1 MDVIQRIEKI
11 IEPALHALGYDLVH
25 VSLGGGGS
33 RQVLLI
39 MIENQDQTTV
49 SIDDCV
55 RASRE
60 LSVLLDI
67 EDPISTP
74 YNLEV
79 SSPGFDRPLVKIQD
93 FMRFQGNEV
102 KIQTH
107 TPIENR
113 KRFKGTLVKTTENHI
128 ILEVEGHAYEIPYQ
142 EIRAARLVPNFQE
155 IEVKPPVR
163 KR

>member
-1 MDVIQRIEKI
+1 MDVLQRIEKI
-11 IEPALHALGYDLVH
+11 IEPTLNALGYDLVY
-25 VSLGGGGS
+25 VSLGGGGN
-33 RQVLLI
+33 RQTLLV
-39 MIENQDQTTV
+39 MIENQDQTMV

-93 FMRFQGNEV
+93 FIRFQGNEI
-102 KIQTH
+102 KLQTH
-107 TPIENR
+107 NPVENR
-113 KRFKGTLVKTTENHI
+113 KRFKGILVKALEDHI
-128 ILEVEGHAYEIPYQ
+128 ILEVEEQTYKIPYQ
-142 EIRAARLVPNFQE
+142 EIRMARLVPKFQE
-155 IEVKPPVR
+155 LEVKPPVK